1 MKNETTEYQRYAKIA
16 CQLGIMWLDS
26 KWNANTTFSPDVI
39 LTRAQFGTM
48 LSRLL
53 RWDAYNSQPGQWYEA
68 HLKALNENGIMKKIN
83 DPTMFEKRQNVM
95 IMFYRI
101 ANPAE

>member
-1 MKNETTEYQRYAKIA
+1 MKNETAEYQRYAKIA

-26 KWNANTTFSPDVI
+26 KWNSNTTFSPDVI

-53 RWDAYNSQPGQWYEA
+53 RWEAYNWQPGQWYEA